1 MIKLKNSEIS
11 AFSNPIIGKLL
22 DDPDRKF
29 PIADAFI
36 FADLLDQ
43 IQTKFKTHLKCT
55 KDIIAQNKGKVDNNG
70 LVTCENREDL
80 AKINQELDELNAV
93 EVEIIGDKM
102 VWKDSWPALSIREAC
117 ILKPLIKGE

>member
-11 AFSNPIIGKLL
+11 AFSNPIIGKLF

-29 PIADAFI
+29 PVTDAFM

-43 IQTKFKTHLKCT
+43 IQTKLKTHLKCT
-55 KDIIAQNKGKVDNNG
+55 RDIIAQNKGRIDNNG
-70 LVTCENREDL
+70 LITCENREGR
-80 AKINQELDELNAV
+80 AKINQELEELNAA
-93 EVEIIGDKM
+93 EVEIVGNKM
-102 VWKDSWPALSIREAC
+102 VWKDSWPALSIREAY